1 MFPGTK
7 IHHLDTTVSDHK
19 PIWINP
25 EGMDTH
31 FQKPFRFEQ
40 MWMTDKGCGETI
52 EAVWSENNFEP
63 WDTRVL
69 KKIDKC
75 GQELLCWSK
84 RHFGNV
90 RLELEKKRKELK
102 QAERLSVRTGNSDR
116 MRALES
122 EINLLLDK
130 EAQMWRQR
138 SRILWMKDG
147 DRNTKFFHS
156 KASQRRR

>member
-1 MFPGTK
+1 
-7 IHHLDTTVSDHK
+7 
-19 PIWINP
+19 
-25 EGMDTH
+25 
-31 FQKPFRFEQ
+31 
-40 MWMTDKGCGETI
+40 MTDKGCGETI
-52 EAVWSENNFEP
+52 ETVWTENNLEP

-90 RLELEKKRKELK
+90 RQELEKKRKELK
-102 QAERLSVRTGNSDR
+102 QAERLSVWTGNFER

-130 EAQMWRQR
+130 EA
-138 SRILWMKDG
+138 
-147 DRNTKFFHS
+147 
-156 KASQRRR
+156 